1 MLPEIPDTSES
12 HHADASQAA
21 STRSAKITL
30 ASIALWTALAALIW
44 PHTSFSGADA
54 EKAFE
59 DIERE
64 SRAQSP
70 GLAAGCM
77 VDLFSYGRERMKGAL
92 ARDYP
97 SSRRF
102 YISAAEP
109 AQRYLNSGCPTGPFL
124 AVTALVNE
132 KATIR
137 HGTFPLSSSGGE

>member
-1 MLPEIPDTSES
+1 MNINEHT
-12 HHADASQAA
+12 DAAGAA
-21 STRSAKITL
+21 SSTRKAKITL
-30 ASIALWTALAALIW
+30 ASIATWTALAVLIW

-54 EKAFE
+54 DKAFAE
-59 DIERE
+59 IERE

-77 VDLFSYGRERMKGAL
+77 NDLFSYGLERMKGAL

-97 SSRRF
+97 SSKRF

-109 AQRYLNSGCPTGPFL
+109 AQRYLQSGCPTGPFL

-132 KATIR
+132 KATSR
-137 HGTFPLSSSGGE
+137 HGTFPLSTTSGE

>member
-1 MLPEIPDTSES
+1 MLPQISDMTEN
-12 HHADASQAA
+12 HRADAAEAA
-21 STRSAKITL
+21 SRRRAKITL
-30 ASIALWTALAALIW
+30 ASIAIWTALAALIW

-54 EKAFE
+54 EKAFAE
-59 DIERE
+59 IERE

-70 GLAAGCM
+70 GLAVGCM
-77 VDLFSYGRERMKGAL
+77 NDLFSYGRERMKGAL

-97 SSRRF
+97 SSKRF

-109 AQRYLNSGCPTGPFL
+109 AQRYLHSGCPTGPFL

-137 HGTFPLSSSGGE
+137 HGSFPLSSSGGD